1 MKKNKFKYVGMSTHR
16 ISGGHNIQSIKKT
29 KKSVTIF
36 IPDKEPQFV
45 LADLAS
51 LYDH

>member
-1 MKKNKFKYVGMSTHR
+1 MKKNRFKYVGMSTHR
-16 ISGGHNIQSIKKT
+16 ISGGQNVQSIKKT
-29 KKSVTIF
+29 KKSRAEF